1 MKSVLCVLIT
11 FFAFSSQAAPSLKQQ
26 AQAETQVKGKSQTS
40 ATDAQVSGM
49 ITLKDPRPEI
59 ITRSWKYFASLSVQ
73 TFQPQGLIDLENA
86 SSYDLAINDQTIMP
100 GLELGVLSPQFSTK
114 KVLWQFGVRG
124 KASMASQSSD
134 VNFNS
139 GYSVDDARLNTT
151 LLSVGPTFSFAWE
164 RLPWLALTFSPQW
177 GTLNY
182 TQTSANDFAHFS
194 KYAGYESLNYG
205 FDFKIGQKWSL
216 FTEWSQRNLND
227 DGSKIALQKDNFELG
242 TKVTW

>member
-1 MKSVLCVLIT
+1 MKSLLLVLIT
-11 FFAFSSQAAPSLKQQ
+11 VFAFTSQAAPSLKQQ
-26 AQAETQVKGKSQTS
+26 AQAETTVSGKAQHS

-49 ITLKDPRPEI
+49 LTLKDPRPDV
-59 ITRSWKYFASLSVQ
+59 ITRSWKYFAGLSLQS
-73 TFQPQGLIDLENA
+73 FQPQGLVELENA
-86 SSYDLAINDQTIMP
+86 STFDLGANDQTVMP

-124 KASMASQSSD
+124 KASIASQSSE

-139 GYSVDDARLNTT
+139 GYNVDDARLNTT
-151 LLSVGPTFSFAWE
+151 LLSVGPTFGLAWE
-164 RLPWLALTFSPQW
+164 RVPWLAFTFSPQW

-194 KYAGYESLNYG
+194 KYAGYESFNYG
-205 FDFKIGQKWSL
+205 IELKVGRKWSL
-216 FTEWSQRNLND
+216 FTEWSQRNLKDSSNR
-227 DGSKIALQKDNFELG
+227 IALQKDNLELG